1 MGFLGNHLKI
11 ARGNSFFFY
20 KFSFYYISS
29 SWYYNVNSKSKERE
43 NPPIITSFAHGFVFP
58 KPRCPGLSEMEGM
71 GAESVGSD

>member
-43 NPPIITSFAHGFVFP
+43 NPPIIILFAHGFVFP
-58 KPRCPGLSEMEGM
+58 KAPVSWAFRDGGD
-71 GAESVGSD
+71 GSRVSGK